1 LLLLLLAPLELWEAD
16 PLLDPLGPEELLWV
30 VEEGGL
36 VGVGVLPVGV
46 EVGAVVEG
54 VDVVP
59 VPLEESVLV
68 PEIELDEQTVLG
80 PARIVKVPDC
90 AGVPLASLSVRPR
103 VVPTGW
109 STFHT
114 KEVPVKPP
122 NCSRG
127 AAEGSEPGRIS
138 RM

>member
-1 LLLLLLAPLELWEAD
+1 VLLVLAPLEVWEAD
-16 PLLDPLGPEELLWV
+16 PVLDPDPEELLWV
-30 VEEGGL
+30 VEVGGL
-36 VGVGVLPVGV
+36 VGVDVLPVGV
-46 EVGAVVEG
+46 EVGAVVVG
-54 VDVVP
+54 VDVGAVP
-59 VPLEESVLV
+59 VPLEPVLV
-68 PEIELDEQTVLG
+68 PEEELDEQTVLG

-90 AGVPLASLSVRPR
+90 AGVPFASLSVRPR

-114 KEVPVKPP
+114 NEVPVKPP

-127 AAEGSEPGRIS
+127 AAEGSSPGRIS